1 MIKIILRTAL
11 PFCKHETMAPKRNL
25 SAHQKQIRF
34 FIGLS
39 IVIIILVTILI
50 FWLLSRPKFGT

>member
-1 MIKIILRTAL
+1 M
-11 PFCKHETMAPKRNL
+11 PSKRNL

-39 IVIIILVTILI
+39 IVIIIVVTTLI
-50 FWLLSRPKFGT
+50 FWLLCRPKFGT